1 MFQTIHSV
9 TIFIEDNQSGSKLT
23 KSSKNCFV
31 WNTELLRHEHQEK
44 QIGKPYF
51 RRVAMSMSVAG
62 QSWEDP
68 TPSEWPENDYCLLCG
83 NLGNEVN
90 DDVLSKVF
98 SRIPTFNKA
107 KVVRNKQTGKTRGYG
122 FVSFSN
128 SLDRAAALTEMNGK
142 YVGNRPIIL
151 HKSKSRTD
159 YEALKRRRARTSTQI
174 YIQIY
179 LVHFLSP
186 VLDRSPFFRIF
197 NHNNSQIPNKA
208 IGKSQFTG
216 VAMSSVPSTSAAAT
230 SSSSQFTY
238 SNGTY
243 FPTPFH
249 LQQQPPQ
256 PYIGAAPPPVQL
268 PAPSLYPAPASIP
281 GVYTLP
287 QFQQAQQ
294 LFQRDAQTITPEALE
309 NVKAALA
316 SSEIEHKAE
325 AKKKSV
331 PRKAAGHSWE
341 DPTLA
346 EWPENDYRLFCGDL
360 GNEVND
366 DVLSKAFSRF
376 PTFNMAKDKKLY
388 SSSCHRSDNLLL
400 LSGIESHRCLIP
412 DLALMEANS
421 KRDQVVR
428 DKRTGKTR
436 GYGFVSFSN
445 PLDLAAAL
453 KEMNGKYVGNRP
465 IKLRKSKWQERID
478 YEAVESH
485 KNRSH
490 KKPKQAKKGIFHK

>member
-1 MFQTIHSV
+1 M
-9 TIFIEDNQSGSKLT
+9 SKLP
-23 KSSKNCFV
+23 SS
-31 WNTELLRHEHQEK
+31 
-44 QIGKPYF
+44 
-51 RRVAMSMSVAG
+51 S
-62 QSWEDP
+62 
-68 TPSEWPENDYCLLCG
+68 
-83 NLGNEVN
+83 
-90 DDVLSKVF
+90 
-98 SRIPTFNKA
+98 
-107 KVVRNKQTGKTRGYG
+107 
-122 FVSFSN
+122 
-128 SLDRAAALTEMNGK
+128 
-142 YVGNRPIIL
+142 
-151 HKSKSRTD
+151 
-159 YEALKRRRARTSTQI
+159 
-174 YIQIY
+174 
-179 LVHFLSP
+179 
-186 VLDRSPFFRIF
+186 
-197 NHNNSQIPNKA
+197 
-208 IGKSQFTG
+208 
-216 VAMSSVPSTSAAAT
+216 SAAAT
-230 SSSSQFTY
+230 SSSSAAATSSSAQFTY

-249 LQQQPPQ
+249 IQQQQQLPQ
-256 PYIGAAPPPVQL
+256 PYIGAAPPPVQF
-268 PAPSLYPAPASIP
+268 PAPPPVQFPSPSVYPAPAAVP

-325 AKKKSV
+325 AKKKAV
-331 PRKAAGHSWE
+331 PRKAAGQSWE

-376 PTFNMAKDKKLY
+376 PTFNMAK
-388 SSSCHRSDNLLL
+388 
-400 LSGIESHRCLIP
+400 
-412 DLALMEANS
+412 
-421 KRDQVVR
+421 VVR
-428 DKRTGKTR
+428 DKRTGKTK

-478 YEAVESH
+478 YEALESH